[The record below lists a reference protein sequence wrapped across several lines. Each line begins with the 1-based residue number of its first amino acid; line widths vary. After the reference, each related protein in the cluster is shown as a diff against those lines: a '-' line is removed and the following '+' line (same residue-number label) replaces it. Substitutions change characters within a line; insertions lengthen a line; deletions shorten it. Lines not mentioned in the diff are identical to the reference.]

1 MSNYETVIFTPEF
14 LHTFADKVFSHAER
28 QRFLRALDVLGEND
42 ENEKHPSLRVHRLQG
57 NLQGQWSAS
66 ASDVLCI
73 TFERVED
80 GKKRLVACSR
90 HYQ

>member
-14 LHTFADKVFSHAER
+14 LQTFADKAFSHAER
-28 QRFLRALDVLGEND
+28 QRFLRALDILD
-42 ENEKHPSLRVHRLQG
+42 ENEKHPSLRVHQLQG

-66 ASDVLCI
+66 ASDALRI
-73 TFERVED
+73 TFERVD
-80 GKKRLVACSR
+80 GGKKRLVACSR

>member
-14 LHTFADKVFSHAER
+14 LQTFADKVFSHAER
-28 QRFLRALDVLGEND
+28 QRFLRALDILD
-42 ENEKHPSLRVHRLQG
+42 ENEKHPSLRVHQLQG

-66 ASDVLCI
+66 ASDALRI
-73 TFERVED
+73 TFECVEG